1 MKISKCLVTLSFM
14 AFTLNGLADDQV
26 SNEIDATVW
35 KLISQTVVE
44 SDIADMA
51 SVYHSDA
58 VLVNPKGTNPI
69 ESVLARWGKGME
81 EMESA
86 GSTAEVSFKFTHRQD
101 NETTAFESGMFRYAV
116 TDAAG
121 VEIAE
126 IIPFE
131 ALLVKKEGQWKIL
144 MERQLEKVDQ
154 AAWLTR

>member
-1 MKISKCLVTLSFM
+1 MKISKFLVTPFFM
-14 AFTLNGLADDQV
+14 AFTLNGLAGDQV

-35 KLISQTVVE
+35 NLISQTVIE
-44 SDIADMA
+44 SDIAGMA
-51 SVYHSDA
+51 NVYHSDA

-69 ESVLARWGKGME
+69 KSVLARWGKGME

-86 GSTAEVSFKFTHRQD
+86 GSTAEVSFKFTLRQG
-101 NETTAFESGMFRYAV
+101 NESTAFESGMFRYAV

-131 ALLVKKEGQWKIL
+131 ALLVKKQGQWKIV
-144 MERQLEKVDQ
+144 MERQLEVVDE
-154 AAWLTR
+154 AAWLAQ